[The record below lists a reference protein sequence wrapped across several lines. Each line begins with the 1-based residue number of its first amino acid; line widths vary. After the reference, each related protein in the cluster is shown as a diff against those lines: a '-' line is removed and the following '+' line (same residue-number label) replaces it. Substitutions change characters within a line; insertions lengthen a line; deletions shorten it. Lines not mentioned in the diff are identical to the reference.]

1 MRGRGLICP
10 RFQDRLRRCGSQPGG
25 CYGPQPQ
32 NSGQRRRSSRH
43 TLPSLWTAA
52 FWGERKQGGKA
63 DSQRADWGGE
73 WERRPPWRGSTTGP
87 HLLERKLARMG
98 VHVTRRMKGLS
109 LTCKASADVHKSSLL
124 RTYPLLPCTPSC
136 GLRCCC
142 PSYSTSVYR
151 EGNSVMWSWRHPFQ
165 RFTPRGPDAYW
176 SVKGGGVGTC
186 GTCSTP
192 ESLCELC
199 LRCTSEGTG

>member
-1 MRGRGLICP
+1 MVRPIP
-10 RFQDRLRRCGSQPGG
+10 RELTG
-25 CYGPQPQ
+25 
-32 NSGQRRRSSRH
+32 
-43 TLPSLWTAA
+43 AA
-52 FWGERKQGGKA
+52 SGKA
-63 DSQRADWGGE
+63 
-73 WERRPPWRGSTTGP
+73 PPLPGRGSTTGP

-109 LTCKASADVHKSSLL
+109 LTCKTSADFHKSSLL
-124 RTYPLLPCTPSC
+124 RTYPLLSCTPSC

-176 SVKGGGVGTC
+176 SVKGGGG
-186 GTCSTP
+186 GY
-192 ESLCELC
+192 
-199 LRCTSEGTG
+199 LRYLQHPREPL